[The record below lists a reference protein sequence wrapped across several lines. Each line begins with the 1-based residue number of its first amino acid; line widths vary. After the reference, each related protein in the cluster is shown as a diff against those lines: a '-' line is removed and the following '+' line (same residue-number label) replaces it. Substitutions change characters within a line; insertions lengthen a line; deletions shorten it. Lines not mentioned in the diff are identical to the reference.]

1 MEKSKI
7 YVESSTISYLTA
19 RPTEEPIRKAK
30 QILTRQWWERRESFD
45 LYISQTVLDEIAEGD
60 AAASN
65 LRLRLARE
73 MTLLELETSVGTLAG
88 LLLNAGAVPAH
99 CEADATHISYAA
111 VHGMNF
117 LITWNQRHIA
127 SDKKR
132 KLVEAI
138 IDGFGLTPP
147 RLLTPEQH
155 LFYEET

>member
-1 MEKSKI
+1 MEKPKV

-45 LYISQTVLDEIAEGD
+45 LFISQTVLDEIAGGD
-60 AAASN
+60 KAASN
-65 LRLRLARE
+65 LRLRLASE
-73 MTLLELETSVGTLAG
+73 LALLELEDRIGTLAG
-88 LLLNAGAVPAH
+88 LLLKSGSLPVH
-99 CEADATHISYAA
+99 CEADATHIAYSA

-127 SDKKR
+127 SEKKR
-132 KLVEAI
+132 KLVEAV
-138 IDGFGLTPP
+138 IDGFGLMPP